1 MEVENRDKSVL
12 SVRKLNNYVHSIG
25 ERWKL
30 RIGTSLYLVYV
41 S

>member
-1 MEVENRDKSVL
+1 MEVENGDKSVL
-12 SVRKLNNYVHSIG
+12 SIRKLNDYVHMIG

-30 RIGTSLYLVYV
+30 RMGTSLYLAFV

>member
-12 SVRKLNNYVHSIG
+12 SIRKLNDYVLTIG

-30 RIGTSLYLVYV
+30 RMGTSLYLAYV